1 MSYIGHNA
9 ARIRERI
16 HQAAVRAGRNAE
28 AVRLIAVTKSV
39 GQAEIRELWNAG
51 IREMAENRV
60 ERGSVVVPDSPK
72 GITWR
77 LIGPLQRRKTLEAL
91 RWFHAFDA
99 VDRVA
104 VAETLQ
110 RRCDEL
116 DLTVPILLEVNVSGE
131 ASKHGFAPSELDQAL
146 REIRPLDRLKLEGLM
161 TMAPWGAE
169 EKILRTVF
177 RTLRQL
183 AEARGLHEISMG
195 MSDDFE
201 IAVEEG
207 STMVRIGRALFE
219 APVADTTCV
228 HDK

>member
-1 MSYIGHNA
+1 
-9 ARIRERI
+9 
-16 HQAAVRAGRNAE
+16 
-28 AVRLIAVTKSV
+28 
-39 GQAEIRELWNAG
+39 
-51 IREMAENRV
+51 
-60 ERGSVVVPDSPK
+60 
-72 GITWR
+72 
-77 LIGPLQRRKTLEAL
+77 
-91 RWFHAFDA
+91 
-99 VDRVA
+99 VA